1 MAAGS
6 GAKSG
11 STRKRASSAGRATGS
26 GSRKRAP
33 SKPLIIDV
41 EADKAAAT
49 SPSDTD
55 TDTDTDAGPSA
66 ASPAPADGLDEAT
79 AQAAGLSA
87 DPSAKPA
94 PASEAKSDGPAVEKP
109 TPPSND
115 GGEPVVPPSAQSG
128 GSEPSPFYLFAAGLI
143 GALLALILMF
153 LASVMGLFSLSD
165 GRVDD
170 QAAALA
176 ALETRLGAVEAQGT
190 AQEAGAQA
198 FDPAVL
204 EPLESD
210 VLALRTDLDSVL
222 QAPVG
227 DGDAPALVNFEAVL
241 AETLAPFDGRLG
253 VVEDQ
258 LQSTIAA
265 LSAAEDGGSPAVVTA
280 GPALAASVD
289 TLDEALSAVR
299 ADLEGLQAQL
309 TELASQ
315 QGAVAPETSTRL
327 DALDGLVAQ
336 SSARAT
342 SLGDE
347 IAALSASLESVRD
360 TVDVRLGAMASD
372 ITAMAEAPVTQ
383 APDRLARLGVALD
396 ALVAARDGGQDVS
409 DALTA
414 AQVAASFDDA
424 LSDAL
429 APVSGGQVAGALD
442 GASLLGTYEGAYD
455 AMRAAAPA
463 SEGGGLFDALEDRAR
478 QMVTIR
484 APEGSAVLSSG
495 NDPLDQLDAL
505 GRLIVDERF
514 DDAVTLAT
522 RLPAGVQQASDGLVE
537 ALHARVALDEA
548 IANSRQALVRALQD
562 PDGGGPDEDAP
573 VTDATPTDS
582 SGTNSQ

>member
-11 STRKRASSAGRATGS
+11 STRKRASSGGRAAGS
-26 GSRKRAP
+26 GSRKRTP

-41 EADKAAAT
+41 EADNAAKT
-49 SPSDTD
+49 SSSKTDSSD
-55 TDTDTDAGPSA
+55 
-66 ASPAPADGLDEAT
+66 ASPAPSGGLDEAT

-87 DPSAKPA
+87 APSAKSETEA
-94 PASEAKSDGPAVEKP
+94 KAKSEATAEERPK
-109 TPPSND
+109 PPSD
-115 GGEPVVPPSAQSG
+115 DAGTPVVPPSAQSG

-165 GRVDD
+165 GRVDE

-176 ALETRLGAVEAQGT
+176 ALETRVGAVEAQGT
-190 AQEAGAQA
+190 APEASAEA

-204 EPLESD
+204 APLESD
-210 VLALRTDLDSVL
+210 ISALRTDLDSVL
-222 QAPVG
+222 QTPVG
-227 DGDAPALVNFEAVL
+227 DGDAPASVDLEALL
-241 AETLAPFDGRLG
+241 AEALAPLDGRLSA
-253 VVEDQ
+253 VEDQ

-265 LSAAEDGGSPAVVTA
+265 LSAAEDSGAPAVVTA
-280 GPALAASVD
+280 DPALAASVD
-289 TLDEALSAVR
+289 TLSSALDAVR
-299 ADLEGLQAQL
+299 GDLEGAQSQL
-309 TELASQ
+309 AELAAQ
-315 QGAVAPETSTRL
+315 QNAVPPEAVARL
-327 DALDGLVAQ
+327 DALDGLVAESGAQ
-336 SSARAT
+336 ISA
-342 SLGDE
+342 LGEE
-347 IAALSASLESVRD
+347 IAALSASVESVRD

-372 ITAMAEAPVTQ
+372 IIAMAEAPVAQ

-414 AQVAASFDDA
+414 TQVAASFDDV
-424 LSDAL
+424 LSDTL

-442 GASLLGTYEGAYD
+442 GASLLATYESAYD

-463 SEGGGLFDALEDRAR
+463 SEGGGLLGALEDRAR

-505 GRLIVDERF
+505 GRLIVEGRF
-514 DDAVTLAT
+514 EDAVTLAT

-548 IANSRQALVRALQD
+548 IANGRHALVRALQE
-562 PDGGGPDEDAP
+562 PDAAGPGDDAS
-573 VTDATPTDS
+573 VTDAAQTDS
-582 SGTNSQ
+582 SSTNSQ

>member
-1 MAAGS
+1 VAAGS

-11 STRKRASSAGRATGS
+11 STRKRTSSGGRAAGA

-41 EADKAAAT
+41 EADKAAKS
-49 SPSDTD
+49 SPSKTASSD
-55 TDTDTDAGPSA
+55 
-66 ASPAPADGLDEAT
+66 ASPTPSGGLDEAT

-87 DPSAKPA
+87 GLSTKSAPA
-94 PASEAKSDGPAVEKP
+94 PEAKSTAPTDKKP
-109 TPPSND
+109 TSPSD
-115 GGEPVVPPSAQSG
+115 DVDTPVVPPSAQSG
-128 GSEPSPFYLFAAGLI
+128 GREPSPFYLFAAGLI

-165 GRVDD
+165 GRVDN

-176 ALETRLGAVEAQGT
+176 ALETRVGAVEAQGT
-190 AQEAGAQA
+190 EAEAQA

-204 EPLESD
+204 EPLESNIS
-210 VLALRTDLDSVL
+210 ALRTDLDSVL
-222 QAPVG
+222 QGSVS
-227 DGDAPALVNFEAVL
+227 DGDAPTSVDLQAQL
-241 AETLAPFDGRLG
+241 AEALAPLDGRLG
-253 VVEDQ
+253 AVEDQ

-265 LSAAEDGGSPAVVTA
+265 LSAAEDSGAPAVVTA
-280 GPALAASVD
+280 DPALSASIG

-299 ADLEGLQAQL
+299 ADLDGVQAQL
-309 TELASQ
+309 TELASE

-327 DALDGLVAQ
+327 DTLDGLVAD
-336 SSARAT
+336 SGARVA
-342 SLGDE
+342 SLADE

-360 TVDVRLGAMASD
+360 TVDVRLGSMASD
-372 ITAMAEAPVTQ
+372 ITAIAEAPVAQ

-396 ALVAARDGGQDVS
+396 ALVAARDGAEDVS
-409 DALTA
+409 PSLNA

-429 APVSGGQVAGALD
+429 APVSGGQVSGALD
-442 GASLLGTYEGAYD
+442 GASLLDTYEGAYD

-463 SEGGGLFDALEDRAR
+463 NEGGGLLGALEDRAR

-495 NDPLDQLDAL
+495 NNPVDQLDAL
-505 GRLIVDERF
+505 GRLIVEERF

-522 RLPAGVQQASDGLVE
+522 RLPAGVQQASNGLVE

-548 IANSRQALVRALQD
+548 IANSRQALVRALQE
-562 PDGGGPDEDAP
+562 PDDSGLDGASL
-573 VTDATPTDS
+573 TDAIPTDS
-582 SGTNSQ
+582 SSINSQ

>member
-1 MAAGS
+1 MATGS

-11 STRKRASSAGRATGS
+11 STRKRAPSGGRAAGS
-26 GSRKRAP
+26 GSRKRTP

-41 EADKAAAT
+41 GADKAAKT
-49 SPSDTD
+49 SSTKTASSD
-55 TDTDTDAGPSA
+55 
-66 ASPAPADGLDEAT
+66 ASPAPSGGLDEAT

-87 DPSAKPA
+87 APSAK
-94 PASEAKSDGPAVEKP
+94 SETEAKAKSDAPAEERP
-109 TPPSND
+109 TPPSD
-115 GGEPVVPPSAQSG
+115 DAPVIPPSAQSG
-128 GSEPSPFYLFAAGLI
+128 GGEPSPFYLFAAGLI

-165 GRVDD
+165 GRVDE

-176 ALETRLGAVEAQGT
+176 ALETRVGAVEAQGT
-190 AQEAGAQA
+190 APEAGAQA

-210 VLALRTDLDSVL
+210 ISALRTDLDSVL
-222 QAPVG
+222 QTPVG
-227 DGDAPALVNFEAVL
+227 DGDAPASVDFAAML
-241 AETLAPFDGRLG
+241 AEALAPFDGRLSA
-253 VVEDQ
+253 VEDQ
-258 LQSTIAA
+258 LQSTITAF
-265 LSAAEDGGSPAVVTA
+265 SAAEDSGAPAVVTA
-280 GPALAASVD
+280 DPALAASV
-289 TLDEALSAVR
+289 EALNGSLSAVR
-299 ADLEGLQAQL
+299 ADLEGVQAEL
-309 TELASQ
+309 TELASR
-315 QGAVAPETSTRL
+315 QGALAPEASTRL
-327 DALDGLVAQ
+327 DALDGLVAD
-336 SSARAT
+336 SNARVAV
-342 SLGDE
+342 LGDE
-347 IAALSASLESVRD
+347 ISALSASFESERD

-372 ITAMAEAPVTQ
+372 ITALAEAPVAQ

-396 ALVAARDGGQDVS
+396 ALVAARDSGQDVS
-409 DALTA
+409 DALSAT
-414 AQVAASFDDA
+414 QVAASFDDA

-442 GASLLGTYEGAYD
+442 GASLLATYESAYD

-463 SEGGGLFDALEDRAR
+463 SEGGGLLGALEDRAR

-514 DDAVTLAT
+514 EDAVTLAT

-548 IANSRQALVRALQD
+548 IANSRQALVRALQE
-562 PDGGGPDEDAP
+562 PDAAGPSDDAS
-573 VTDATPTDS
+573 VTDAAQPDS
-582 SGTNSQ
+582 SSTNSQ

>member
-11 STRKRASSAGRATGS
+11 STRKRASSGGRATGS
-26 GSRKRAP
+26 GSRKRTP

-41 EADKAAAT
+41 EADKAAKTSSSKTGSSDA
-49 SPSDTD
+49 SPSL
-55 TDTDTDAGPSA
+55 SV
-66 ASPAPADGLDEAT
+66 GLDEAT

-87 DPSAKPA
+87 DPSAKSET
-94 PASEAKSDGPAVEKP
+94 ASKAKSDAPSGDTP
-109 TPPSND
+109 TPPSD
-115 GGEPVVPPSAQSG
+115 DADTAVVPPSAQSG

-165 GRVDD
+165 GRVDE

-176 ALETRLGAVEAQGT
+176 ALETRVGAVEAQGT
-190 AQEAGAQA
+190 AQDGVQA

-210 VLALRTDLDSVL
+210 ILALRADLDSVL

-227 DGDAPALVNFEAVL
+227 DGDAPASVDFEAQL
-241 AETLAPFDGRLG
+241 AEALAPLDGRLG
-253 VVEDQ
+253 AVEDQ

-265 LSAAEDGGSPAVVTA
+265 LSAAEDSGAPAVVTA
-280 GPALAASVD
+280 DPTLSASIG
-289 TLDEALSAVR
+289 TLDEALRAVR
-299 ADLEGLQAQL
+299 ADLDGVQAQL
-309 TELASQ
+309 AELASQ
-315 QGAVAPETSTRL
+315 QSAVAPETSTRL
-327 DALDGLVAQ
+327 DALDGLVAD
-336 SSARAT
+336 SGVRVA
-342 SLGDE
+342 SLGEE
-347 IAALSASLESVRD
+347 IAALSASVESVRD

-372 ITAMAEAPVTQ
+372 ITAIAEAPVAQ

-409 DALTA
+409 DSLAA

-429 APVSGGQVAGALD
+429 APVSGGQVSGALD
-442 GASLLGTYEGAYD
+442 GASLLGTYEGVYD

-463 SEGGGLFDALEDRAR
+463 SEGGGLLGALEDRAR

-505 GRLIVDERF
+505 GRLIVEERF

-522 RLPAGVQQASDGLVE
+522 RLPAGVQQASNGLVE

-548 IANSRQALVRALQD
+548 IANSRQALVRALQE
-562 PDGGGPDEDAP
+562 PDGAASMSDAL
-573 VTDATPTDS
+573 PTNS
-582 SGTNSQ
+582 SSTNSQ

>member
-11 STRKRASSAGRATGS
+11 STRKRTSSGGRAAGT

-41 EADKAAAT
+41 EADKAAKS
-49 SPSDTD
+49 SPSKTASSDVSPT
-55 TDTDTDAGPSA
+55 PSG
-66 ASPAPADGLDEAT
+66 GLDEAT

-87 DPSAKPA
+87 GSSIKSA
-94 PASEAKSDGPAVEKP
+94 PASEAKSTAPTDKKP
-109 TPPSND
+109 TSPSDD
-115 GGEPVVPPSAQSG
+115 GDTPVVPPSAQSG

-165 GRVDD
+165 GRVDN

-176 ALETRLGAVEAQGT
+176 ALETRVDAVEAQGT
-190 AQEAGAQA
+190 EAGAQA
-198 FDPAVL
+198 FDPTVL

-222 QAPVG
+222 QGSVS
-227 DGDAPALVNFEAVL
+227 DRDAPTSVDLQAQL
-241 AETLAPFDGRLG
+241 AEALAPLDGRLG

-265 LSAAEDGGSPAVVTA
+265 LSAAEDSGAPAVVTA
-280 GPALAASVD
+280 DPALSASIG
-289 TLDEALSAVR
+289 TLDEALGAVR
-299 ADLEGLQAQL
+299 ADLDGVQAQL
-309 TELASQ
+309 TELTSQ

-327 DALDGLVAQ
+327 DALEGLVAE
-336 SSARAT
+336 SGARVA
-342 SLGDE
+342 SLGEE
-347 IAALSASLESVRD
+347 IAALSASLESVRE
-360 TVDVRLGAMASD
+360 TVDVRLDSMASD
-372 ITAMAEAPVTQ
+372 IIAIAEAPVAQ

-396 ALVAARDGGQDVS
+396 ALVAARDGGEDVS
-409 DALTA
+409 PSLNA

-429 APVSGGQVAGALD
+429 APVSGGQVSGALD
-442 GASLLGTYEGAYD
+442 GASLLDTYEGAYD

-463 SEGGGLFDALEDRAR
+463 SEGGGLLGALEDRAR

-495 NDPLDQLDAL
+495 NNPLDQLDTL
-505 GRLIVDERF
+505 GRLIVEERF
-514 DDAVTLAT
+514 EDAVTLAT

-548 IANSRQALVRALQD
+548 IANSRQALVRALQEPD
-562 PDGGGPDEDAP
+562 DGGLDGASL
-573 VTDATPTDS
+573 TDAIPTDS
-582 SGTNSQ
+582 SSTNSQ